1 VPTFVFYFTA
11 ISAII
16 PPVQTSFAAAG
27 VTRARPWKT
36 AWITL
41 NVGLAVLIVPVVFV
55 YSPIPIFLRPRFRI
69 PAAA

>member
-1 VPTFVFYFTA
+1 MPIFVFYFTV
-11 ISAII
+11 ISAIM

-36 AWITL
+36 SWIAL
-41 NVGLAVLIVPVVFV
+41 NVGLAVLIVPVVFF